1 MYFEIKTL
9 DVKRIDIERSEGD
22 MHQDHFAATPFEVE
36 AERRREVLAA
46 DMRGA
51 RVGGRGLMTIVRS
64 RLALSLRGSA
74 PRRPAHAGRL
84 NQKRV

>member
-1 MYFEIKTL
+1 M
-9 DVKRIDIERSEGD
+9 S
-22 MHQDHFAATPFEVE
+22 
-36 AERRREVLAA
+36 
-46 DMRGA
+46 
-51 RVGGRGLMTIVRS
+51 IVRS

>member
-51 RVGGRGLMTIVRS
+51 RVGG
-64 RLALSLRGSA
+64 
-74 PRRPAHAGRL
+74 
-84 NQKRV
+84 